1 LKTVIDYIEGTNPP
15 QVRLLLMSAH
25 LFLLEILPPFATA
38 AIKWNLPFYRLH
50 RNFCYLNRHR
60 DHITLGFSYGWQLAE
75 IPGVLLGENEKLK
88 QIRYI
93 EIRLLEDLCSKI
105 TQQILQE
112 AIILDETMAKPRKN
126 RYR

>member
-1 LKTVIDYIEGTNPP
+1 
-15 QVRLLLMSAH
+15 MSAH